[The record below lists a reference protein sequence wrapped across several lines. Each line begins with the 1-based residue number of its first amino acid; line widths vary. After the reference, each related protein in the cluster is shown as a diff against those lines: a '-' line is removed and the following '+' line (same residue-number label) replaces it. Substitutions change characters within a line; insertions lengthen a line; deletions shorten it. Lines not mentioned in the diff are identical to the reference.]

1 MKIKNKSIFF
11 DIDNTICITNKSEY
25 KKSRPKKKMIKIIN
39 KLYEN
44 NKIVFILQDTWEDI
58 KEIN

>member
-11 DIDNTICITNKSEY
+11 DIDNTICVTYKSQY
-25 KKSRPKKKMIKIIN
+25 KKSRPKKNMVKIIN

-44 NKIVFILQDTWEDI
+44 NKIVFYTARQ
-58 KEIN
+58 